1 MENLLHILKLIKP
14 TNVKT
19 SKIAIH
25 FPTYTHRQT
34 HADTETRIGK
44 YSEQQSSSSHCKPLE
59 EEEEAEEIGA
69 PAKMVEE
76 HGSIYAL
83 LTSKQ

>member
-19 SKIAIH
+19 TKIAIH

-44 YSEQQSSSSHCKPLE
+44 YSEQQQPLQTVGRGGRSGRDRRTRKNGGR
-59 EEEEAEEIGA
+59 AR
-69 PAKMVEE
+69 E
-76 HGSIYAL
+76 HLCIIN
-83 LTSKQ
+83 

>member
-19 SKIAIH
+19 CKIAIH

-34 HADTETRIGK
+34 HADTDTRIGK
-44 YSEQQSSSSHCKPLE
+44 YSEQQQPLQPLE
-59 EEEEAEEIGA
+59 EEDEAEKMRHPEKWWRSTGA
-69 PAKMVEE
+69 SM
-76 HGSIYAL
+76 HY
-83 LTSKQ
+83 